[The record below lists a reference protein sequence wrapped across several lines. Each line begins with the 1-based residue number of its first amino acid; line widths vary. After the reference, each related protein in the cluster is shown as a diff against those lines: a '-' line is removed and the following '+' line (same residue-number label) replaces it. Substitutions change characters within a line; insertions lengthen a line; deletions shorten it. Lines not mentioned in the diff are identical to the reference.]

1 MNEVFGE
8 FIEEFLPQGHF
19 LELNFSSW
27 DQQNPQYWHNN
38 RLFAYF
44 IADYVG
50 NLLTIDENDTNKKD
64 RIQEIKNT
72 LSYIGNELLENA
84 IKFNVDSKNNHL
96 KLGIYFLEDIELT
109 AVIYTENLTLAEQVE
124 KYQAFINSLLINDPN
139 ELYIQQIETTAS
151 QAGNEASGLGLITL
165 VNDYAAKLGWRFK
178 SASIDPEMAVVTT
191 MAQFIL

>member
-1 MNEVFGE
+1 MNGVFGE
-8 FIEEFLPQGHF
+8 FIEEFLPQGNF

-50 NLLTIDENDTNKKD
+50 NLLTIDKNDTGKKD
-64 RIQEIKNT
+64 RIKEIKNT

-84 IKFNVDSKNNHL
+84 TKFNVDSKNNHL

-109 AVIYTENLTLAEQVE
+109 AVIYTENLTSAEQVE
-124 KYQAFINSLLINDPN
+124 KYQTFINSLLINDPN

-151 QAGNEASGLGLITL
+151 KADNEASGLGLITL